1 MVDKN
6 IAQKLDG
13 YKTYPAVLWLDTNNG
28 FCHLTTISTFLIFM
42 AYDTYLNEIRKLV
55 KKMELDSSSLCH
67 THENDLDTACLDIL
81 LPLHSSHKNHYEL
94 FGQISECQGCP
105 LLSMVDN
112 VENGTRVKLDT
123 RYGGVT
129 SLSLIQHNETR

>member
-28 FCHLTTISTFLIFM
+28 FCHFTTISTFLIFM
-42 AYDTYLNEIRKLV
+42 AYDTYLYEIRNIV
-55 KKMELDSSSLCH
+55 KMMKLDSSSLCH
-67 THENDLDTACLDIL
+67 THENDLDTACLDVL
-81 LPLHSSHKNHYEL
+81 LPSHSSHKIHYEL
-94 FGQISECQGCP
+94 VGQISECQGCP
-105 LLSMVDN
+105 LLTMVDD
-112 VENGTRVKLDT
+112 VENGTRVKIDT